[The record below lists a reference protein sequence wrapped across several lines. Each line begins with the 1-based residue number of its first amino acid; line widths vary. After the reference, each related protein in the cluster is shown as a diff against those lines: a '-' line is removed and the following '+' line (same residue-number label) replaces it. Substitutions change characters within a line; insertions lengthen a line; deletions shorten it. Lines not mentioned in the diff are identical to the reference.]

1 MLRSINKAFEE
12 IKAQDPKTSI
22 TVHTIRVWCQ
32 EHKIKFLMA
41 GKKTLIDMESLLAYI
56 GQNK

>member
-12 IKAQDPKTSI
+12 IKAQDPDTSI

-32 EHKIKFLMA
+32 ERKIKFLMA
-41 GKKTLIDMESLLAYI
+41 GKKTLVDLESLFAYI
-56 GQNK
+56 GQSK

>member
-12 IKAQDPKTSI
+12 IKTQDPQTSI
-22 TVHTIRVWCQ
+22 TVHTIRVWCR
-32 EHKIKFLMA
+32 ERKIKFLMA